1 MITYWREIAIAA
13 ALALAGLQTVRL
25 AGEEAEHFKTKTAHA
40 VQLQRLAE
48 RAKSVADAIAA
59 ADESQ
64 RRAFNT
70 IDLQRTQEK
79 DRALSDNDARRARDI
94 AGAGGLR
101 IPATCR
107 PASSPGVPAPAA
119 PSGVAAPAA
128 EIPAA
133 FRQELWD
140 LRAALIVEREQLLGL
155 QAYVRELTG
164 MVGGDVPQ

>member
-1 MITYWREIAIAA
+1 MIVTWWREIAIVA

-25 AGEEAEHFKTKTAHA
+25 ASEEADHFKTKAGHA

-48 RAKSVADAIAA
+48 RAKEVADAITA
-59 ADESQ
+59 ADEAQ

-79 DRALSDNDARRARDI
+79 DRALSDNDARRARDL
-94 AGAGGLR
+94 AGRGGMR

-107 PASSPGVPAPAA
+107 PATRPDVPAPAA
-119 PSGVAAPAA
+119 AGSVDAPAA

-155 QAYVRELTG
+155 QEYVRKLTEG
-164 MVGGDVPQ
+164 RP